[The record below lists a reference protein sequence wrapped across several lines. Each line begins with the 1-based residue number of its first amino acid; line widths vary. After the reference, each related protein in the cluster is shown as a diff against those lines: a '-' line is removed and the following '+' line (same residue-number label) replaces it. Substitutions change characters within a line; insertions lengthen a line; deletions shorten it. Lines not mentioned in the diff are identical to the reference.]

1 MSILIILLVIAIF
14 AVLVLVHELG
24 HFVAAR
30 RNGVEVEE
38 FGLGF
43 PPRAFGRKI
52 GRTLYSINW
61 LPLGGFVKLKGEDS
75 SDTGPGTFGGAR
87 FLAKTKILF
96 AGVTMNLLTAYIIL
110 VVLCLTGLPPVLKN
124 QFSFGHPVY
133 DQPKQV
139 MVVAT
144 APGSPAEVAGLQKG
158 DVILSANGQPLES
171 EQQLLDFT
179 KSNAGQTVNFEVT
192 GDSGARRLQTTLRGA
207 QETQGQLG
215 VTPMQTYKLQYTPV
229 DAVITAAGLTLQM
242 VWETLA
248 AFGGLVAGLLTQ
260 GQLSEQ
266 VAGPVGIVSILAN
279 VAYFGAAYI
288 FIFVA
293 SISISLAVLNALPL
307 PALDGGRW
315 LLIAAQKFTGR
326 KLSERFEVAVH
337 TVGFVSLIALMIV
350 VTFVDIQRLN

>member
-1 MSILIILLVIAIF
+1 MSILIILLVVAIF
-14 AVLVLVHELG
+14 ALLVLIHELG

-75 SDTGPGTFGGAR
+75 TDISAGSFGAAG
-87 FLAKTKILF
+87 FIAKTKILF
-96 AGVTMNLLTAYIIL
+96 AGVSMNLLTAWVIL
-110 VVLCLTGLPPVLKN
+110 VGLCVTGLPPVLQD
-124 QFSFGHPVY
+124 QFSFGQAAY
-133 DQPKQV
+133 SQPEQV
-139 MVVAT
+139 MVVAV
-144 APGSPAEVAGLQKG
+144 APNSPAEAAGLQRG
-158 DVILSANGQPLES
+158 DIILSANGQALES

-179 KSNAGQTVNFEVT
+179 KANASQTVSFEVE
-192 GDSGARRLQTTLRGA
+192 GDQGQRSLEATLRSA
-207 QETQGQLG
+207 EEKQGQLG
-215 VTPMQTYKLQYTPV
+215 VTPMQTYQLRYSPV
-229 DAVITAAGLTLQM
+229 DAVVTATGLTAQM
-242 VWETLA
+242 VWATLA

-279 VAYFGAAYI
+279 IAYFGASYVL
-288 FIFVA
+288 IFVA

-315 LLIAAQKFTGR
+315 LLIAAQRLTNR
-326 KLSERFEVAVH
+326 KLSDRFEATVH
-337 TVGFVSLIALMIV
+337 TIGFVALIGLMVV
-350 VTFVDIQRLN
+350 VTVVDIQRLN